1 MLHGLEEFGWNL
13 ILKESVGIKYAM
25 CDQHVKTKLCLNSI
39 IYVTVHHKPPV
50 KSAFFIL
57 RYRAKYMEKLYSDE
71 IEILTDLKCSYL
83 S

>member
-1 MLHGLEEFGWNL
+1 MWRYRDVFP
-13 ILKESVGIKYAM
+13 VRF
-25 CDQHVKTKLCLNSI
+25 
-39 IYVTVHHKPPV
+39 VTVHHKPPV

-57 RYRAKYMEKLYSDE
+57 RYRAKYMEKSYSVE